1 MLTTTMGPSIGA
13 NQSSTVTS
21 QTILNV
27 GLQMQGK
34 QQLNNQMLDWQRR
47 MDEIKQVERS
57 ATANKLIFERNLR
70 MMELAA
76 KQGTVHHQQQCA
88 NVSHENV
95 MVNNS
100 KQIMVPILVPMHMPF
115 QFPTHIMASLAS
127 PTQDQQINVSPIP
140 HVSKYPDD
148 VPHLPLPQEYST
160 GEGYQSSCNKWLQ
173 WHKTIPPTS
182 CLRKDSVADQEVR
195 TSYDPSL
202 LLLDYLPFTSEDDIP
217 NIEANSNREGTLQ
230 IDEEEEENFNV
241 IL

>member
-1 MLTTTMGPSIGA
+1 MLTTAMSPSMGA
-13 NQSSTVTS
+13 NRSSTVTS

-57 ATANKLIFERNLR
+57 ATANKLILERNLR
-70 MMELAA
+70 MMELSA
-76 KQGTVHHQQQCA
+76 KQGTLHQQQQCA
-88 NVSHENV
+88 NVPHENV
-95 MVNNS
+95 MVNNP
-100 KQIMVPILVPMHMPF
+100 KRIMVPILVPMHMPF

-127 PTQDQQINVSPIP
+127 TTQDQQVNVSTKP

-148 VPHLPLPQEYST
+148 IPHLPSPQEYNT

-182 CLRKDSVADQEVR
+182 CLRKDSMADQEV
-195 TSYDPSL
+195 TASYDPSL
-202 LLLDYLPFTSEDDIP
+202 LLLDYLPFTSEDEIP
-217 NIEANSNREGTLQ
+217 NIKAKSNREGTFQ
-230 IDEEEEENFNV
+230 IDEDEEENFNV